1 MFLIVK
7 VDSIEFILND
17 IIQMDKL
24 MSHQIESFPL
34 IGGTKANLI
43 TTQVFNQHG
52 NTFMDAYMEAQ
63 DEELVF
69 VIPTFNKTRYEV
81 EDGQIKRLASRY
93 ATVWVY

>member
-1 MFLIVK
+1 MLK

-17 IIQMDKL
+17 ATSYKINGY
-24 MSHQIESFPL
+24 QIESFPL

-81 EDGQIKRLASRY
+81 EDAKKKVSIHM
-93 ATVWVY
+93 